1 MEPVIFNGKKK
12 SSKTELVPLSGYS
25 SNTIFKE
32 NPTYTPQI
40 AYNQS
45 YFEWAAK
52 YREQIF
58 AYNGGIAGGSATLY
72 TVPQGKVLFISAI
85 WLTNYNSSA
94 VQSTMVRVSTPSGWI
109 ISSFLPLAV
118 AGTPNPHE
126 TLTLSY
132 PVPLKIPAGTII
144 TLVGNSTANS
154 LTAAGFTGWLEYL
167 EA

>member
-1 MEPVIFNGKKK
+1 
-12 SSKTELVPLSGYS
+12 
-25 SNTIFKE
+25 
-32 NPTYTPQI
+32 
-40 AYNQS
+40 
-45 YFEWAAK
+45 
-52 YREQIF
+52 
-58 AYNGGIAGGSATLY
+58 
-72 TVPQGKVLFISAI
+72 
-85 WLTNYNSSA
+85 
-94 VQSTMVRVSTPSGWI
+94 MVRVSTPSGWI